1 MMTFW
6 KTVFVPCTVALALAL
21 LPGVAA
27 ALDEQDIAALIR
39 LRPSVLKVEAIDD
52 RGNIS
57 VGTGVAVGPGVIA
70 TACHVTARAKTIRV
84 MSNGERM
91 QVSSQR
97 AQVERDLC
105 LLDVPGASQVPV
117 VELRE
122 SPLKAGEALLALGY
136 ILGAAP
142 RVSNGTV
149 LRLHPYDGGRIIQ
162 STTPFTSGASG
173 GGLFDREHRLVGVMT
188 FKFRSGTDNQF
199 SLPVGWIRE
208 AMALPAGPEV
218 MPLSGHPFWD
228 DAEGALPPFLQVLRL
243 QVESRW
249 AELES
254 RARGWIGGNANDAS
268 AWHALGRAQVA
279 QGRSGDGVG
288 SLLRANAIDAENPV
302 FLSDLAVAQR
312 QQKDEAGY
320 VLTRARLAL
329 LAPAALPALDERLD
343 RCTTTT
349 PGC

>member
-1 MMTFW
+1 M
-6 KTVFVPCTVALALAL
+6 KPRKPVFLPFALTLAL

-27 ALDEQDIAALIR
+27 ALGEQDIAALIH
-39 LRPSVLKVEAIDD
+39 LRPSVLKVEAFDD

-70 TACHVTARAKTIRV
+70 TACHVTARARTIRV
-84 MSNGERM
+84 ISNGERM
-91 QVSSQR
+91 QVASQR

-122 SPLKAGEALLALGY
+122 TPLKPGEELVALGY

-142 RVSNGTV
+142 RVSNGTL
-149 LRLHPYDGGRIIQ
+149 LRLHHHDGGRIIQ

-208 AMALPAGPEV
+208 AMALPAGPDV
-218 MPLSGHPFWD
+218 MPLSGRAFWD
-228 DAEGALPPFLQVLRL
+228 DAELSLPPFLQVLRL
-243 QVESRW
+243 QAESRW

-254 RARGWIGGNANDAS
+254 LARGWIGGNADDAS

-279 QGRSGDGVG
+279 QGRSGDGLG
-288 SLLRANAIDAENPV
+288 SLLRANTIDTENLV

-320 VLTRARLAL
+320 TLTRARLAQ

-343 RCTTTT
+343 RCGNTL
-349 PGC
+349 PIC